1 MASPY
6 IINLVLA
13 LYALYATY
21 KALYIFTYITQSHPY
36 DWS

>member
-13 LYALYATY
+13 PYALYATY
-21 KALYIFTYITQSHPY
+21 KALYIYSSITQSHPY